1 MLCKRESE
9 SCYKQSL
16 RLRMR
21 SKILTANPKYHY
33 SYLFFYRINK
43 GDLPLIYSCVF
54 WCEFIN
60 LVGFFRCHTG
70 NIRVT
75 YEYIRATYG

>member
-43 GDLPLIYSCVF
+43 GDLPLIYSCDF

-60 LVGFFRCHTG
+60 LVGFFPLS
-70 NIRVT
+70 
-75 YEYIRATYG
+75 YG